1 MKLSRYHIPLLFLL
15 LAAFCY
21 AFSVFSEGRLSQKS
35 SSLKDTK
42 ELSSKLE
49 SLVREAKADANFL
62 LKQYSMHG
70 VDALFDLNQAQF
82 GLGARGKGIAYF
94 VYSGNRLVFWSQSL
108 DLPLD
113 LLGADRDTLVRVQ
126 NSWYVWSSHH
136 SNNDVVV
143 SLVRIRT
150 DYPYENR
157 FLRSA
162 FSSQLGALNDYG
174 LSATSAEGAI
184 PVALYGK
191 PLFYLLPLV
200 PKFSVFTWDSLAIA
214 AQWCS
219 FFLLL
224 ALLFSLPFTRLA
236 GRYRFRM
243 FWVIAPVVIVLRLLN
258 LSLGWP
264 LSTGSSLFGPEVFA
278 LSWLFPSLGDL
289 ALNAVILFAIVA
301 LAYRCFKAVVP
312 VRRFRPYIIAL
323 LSVASAFLLLAT
335 DNLFQSLILHS
346 TVTFEAY
353 RIFDL
358 SVYTLIGY
366 IAIGLLFGSAFL
378 LNHLWL
384 GFCGCGKGIW
394 GRISFSFIGIA
405 LALLL
410 FYLMGFAVSVYGIA
424 LLLLIPIVLAWF
436 SKKGAAYRSSH
447 VVLFAAVISVLSV
460 FLVSDFALQKDIEV
474 RKVIALNLSS
484 ERDPVAEMLLKDVSQ
499 GIAKDSK
506 INQLISNISDNE
518 FDLYAYINEEYFSG
532 YLKKFDFQATV
543 CFAGSELI
551 LDNSGL
557 KVGCEG
563 FFSSMAAE
571 KGTLIRGTNFY
582 YLSNQTGRIS
592 YLGVFSVAL
601 DSLTRANLY
610 IEMDSKL
617 NSEFLG
623 YPELLLEGKLAS
635 KSQMSY
641 YSTAKYHQGR
651 LIAQTGGFSY
661 PLEERFSADTV
672 NAFSYI
678 RSSDMGHIV
687 YRPNADNVIVLSK
700 PKVNLFNITASFAY
714 VLLLFFFIL
723 VVQLLIAGFPLEL
736 SVRLAGFRG
745 KIKRVVVVIVLLSLI
760 MVGAVTIVYSVK
772 NFEQKNYESLN
783 EKLLSLMVEI
793 EHDLVDADMIHPS
806 MAEYITFRLIRLSN
820 VFYADIN
827 LYDTTGVLIASSRPE
842 IFERQLLGKLM
853 DPVAFYQMKAM
864 QSQRLLNKE
873 RIGMLSYLSA
883 YVPLI
888 DDTNQTIAYVN
899 LPYFT
904 KQDEF
909 KREIYSIVVVLVNIY
924 ALLILIALS
933 VAIFVANQISRPLE
947 LIRDKLRRVDI
958 SGHNEPLYYEYD
970 DEVGRLVKEYN
981 RMVEALA
988 RSAEELAR
996 SQRESAWRE
1005 MARQVAHEIKNPLTP
1020 IKLSLQHLT
1029 MRRKHGDPDWDKH
1042 FDKFAASL
1050 IEQINTLATIATE
1063 FSNFAKMPALKF
1075 DTVDVYRLLD
1085 EATHIFSA
1093 YKNISIAVSKQP
1105 EAVFQVKA
1113 DREQLSRV
1121 FVNLLKNAV
1130 QSIPLGRKGVI
1141 RVDAYCVQRS
1151 VIIDVTDNGGGIPLD
1166 LQAKIFSPNFTTKS
1180 SGTGLGLAI
1189 SKGIVEGLGGK
1200 ISFQSQP
1207 GATTF
1212 TIELPVY
1219 KGDEYDREN

>member
-1 MKLSRYHIPLLFLL
+1 MKLNRYHIPLVFLL
-15 LAAFCY
+15 FAVFFY
-21 AFSVFSEGRLSQKS
+21 AFSVFSEGRVSEKS
-35 SSLKDTK
+35 SSVKDAQVLAANI
-42 ELSSKLE
+42 ERLLA
-49 SLVREAKADANFL
+49 EARDDANFL
-62 LKQYSMHG
+62 IKQFALHG
-70 VDALFDLNQAQF
+70 DDILFSVNQGQWGA
-82 GLGARGKGIAYF
+82 GAREKGIAHF
-94 VYSGNRLVFWSQSL
+94 LYSDMQLVFWSQSI
-108 DLPLD
+108 DIPIE
-113 LLGADRDTLVRVQ
+113 LLEHESDTLVKVQ
-126 NSWYVWSSHH
+126 NSWYVWSSV
-136 SNNDVVV
+136 SKESSKVV
-143 SLVRIRT
+143 SLIRIRT

-157 FLRSA
+157 FLKSDFVAGLGSA
-162 FSSQLGALNDYG
+162 NGYN
-174 LSATSAEGAI
+174 LSVDAVTDAI
-184 PVALYGK
+184 PISVRGK
-191 PLFYLLPLV
+191 ILFYLVPLS
-200 PKFSVFTWDSLAIA
+200 PKFSVFSWDTLALI
-214 AQWCS
+214 AQWS
-219 FFLLL
+219 AFFMLL
-224 ALLFSLPFTRLA
+224 AFLFSLPFSRLA

-243 FWVIAPVVIVLRLLN
+243 FWAITPLVLLLRFAN

-264 LSTGSSLFGPEVFA
+264 NNTGSSLFGPEVFA

-289 ALNAVILFAIVA
+289 VLNAIILFAIVA
-301 LAYRCFKAVVP
+301 LAYRCFKRVVP
-312 VRRFRPYIIAL
+312 LRRIRSLVIIAL
-323 LSVASAFLLLAT
+323 SVTSAFLLLVT

-378 LNHLWL
+378 INHLWL
-384 GFCGCGKGIW
+384 SFCGCGKGMW
-394 GRISFSFIGIA
+394 GRVGYSLLGIVA
-405 LALLL
+405 ALLL
-410 FYLMGFAVSVYGIA
+410 FYLIDFSISIYGIA
-424 LLLLIPIVLAWF
+424 LLLIMPFVLAWF
-436 SKKGAAYRSSH
+436 SKKGWTYRSSH
-447 VVLFAAVISVLSV
+447 IVLFAGIISVLSV
-460 FLVSDFALQKDIEV
+460 FLVSDYALQKDVEV
-474 RKVIALNLSS
+474 RKVIALNLSA
-484 ERDPVAEMLLKDVSQ
+484 ERDPVAEMLLRDVSQ
-499 GIAKDSK
+499 NVAKDST
-506 INQLISNISDNE
+506 IIRLISNIAESE
-518 FDLYAYINEEYFSG
+518 FDLYAHINEEYFSG

-543 CFAGSELI
+543 CFSGSELI
-551 LDNSGL
+551 LDNTGY

-563 FFSSMAAE
+563 FFANLANE
-571 KGTLIRGTNFY
+571 RGTQIRGTNFY

-592 YLGVFSVAL
+592 YLGIFTFYL
-601 DSLTRANLY
+601 DQSTKANLY

-635 KSQMSY
+635 KSQMSN

-651 LIAQTGGFSY
+651 LIAQTGSFSY
-661 PLEERFSADTV
+661 PLEENFTTDTSTS
-672 NAFSYI
+672 FSYI
-678 RSSDMGHIV
+678 KSNDMGHVV

-714 VLLLFFFIL
+714 VLLLFFFVL

-736 SVRLAGFRG
+736 TIRMTGFRG
-745 KIKRVVVVIVLLSLI
+745 KIKRVVVIIVLLSLI

-772 NFEQKNYESLN
+772 NFEKKNYESLN

-793 EHDLVDADMIHPS
+793 DHDLVDADMIHPS
-806 MAEYITFRLIRLSN
+806 MSEYITFRLIRLSN

-842 IFERQLLGKLM
+842 IFERQLLGRRM
-853 DPVAFYQMKAM
+853 DPVAFYQMKTQ

-888 DDTNQTIAYVN
+888 DATNQTIAYVN

-958 SGHNEPLYYEYD
+958 SGHNEPLFYEYD
-970 DEVGRLVKEYN
+970 DEVGRLVREYN

-1029 MRRKHGDPDWDKH
+1029 MRRRQGDPDWDKH

-1075 DTVDVYRLLD
+1075 DVVEVDKLLD
-1085 EATHIFSA
+1085 EAAHIFTA
-1093 YKNISIAVSKQP
+1093 YQNISIQVTRQP
-1105 EAVFQVKA
+1105 NQVLKVKA

-1121 FVNLLKNAV
+1121 FINLLKNAV
-1130 QSIPLGRKGVI
+1130 QSIPLGQEGVI
-1141 RVDAYCVQRS
+1141 KIDTESDANV
-1151 VIIDVTDNGGGIPLD
+1151 VIISITDNGSGIPVE
-1166 LQAKIFSPNFTTKS
+1166 LQPKIFSPNFTTKS

-1189 SKGIVEGLGGK
+1189 SKGIIEGVGGR
-1200 ISFQSQP
+1200 ISFQSEVRK
-1207 GATTF
+1207 TTF

-1219 KGDEYDREN
+1219 KGDEYDS